1 MDNIIK
7 NFYEKNNTPD
17 FLIKKKLKIFE
28 ENEDIADEFRH
39 WLQTGEYNSDKPV
52 VVENYT
58 AKKLS
63 ELSPYLSGEG
73 AFIMLIE
80 LRQTP
85 EKAIKKLKRGFKMK

>member
-1 MDNIIK
+1 MDNTIK
-7 NFYEKNNTPD
+7 IFYEKNNTPD
-17 FLIKKKLKIFE
+17 FLIKKKLKAFE
-28 ENEDIADEFRH
+28 GNEDIADEFRR
-39 WLQTGEYNSDKPV
+39 WIQTGEYNYDKPV

-63 ELSPYLSGEG
+63 ELSPYLNGEG

-85 EKAIKKLKRGFKMK
+85 EEAIKKLKRGFKMK